1 MSISISEGISISKSI
16 PIITIVRICVS
27 LGLGLR
33 LSHYSG
39 YCESYEKL
47 KNGRADLLVQSK
59 VSNMIRKNPRT
70 RKIDP
75 KITGPGFAQ
84 NCFEAHW
91 TTGLGPV
98 KP

>member
-47 KNGRADLLVQSK
+47 KNGRADSLVIFVQRYCVWYHHTLTEMTQKLFMAS
-59 VSNMIRKNPRT
+59 
-70 RKIDP
+70 
-75 KITGPGFAQ
+75 
-84 NCFEAHW
+84 
-91 TTGLGPV
+91 LY
-98 KP
+98 